1 MLKVGLTGG
10 IGCGK
15 STVAQEF
22 AGLGVPCFIS
32 DIVAAG
38 YYGDFDFCQQ
48 LVEILGQDVLESD
61 GSVNKRAVADIIFSD
76 ADKMQAVNALIH
88 PRVLE
93 DFDYWCH
100 RWSDCPYVLFECA
113 ILYEYHLEKHLDAVI
128 AVHAS
133 LEERLSR
140 LQVRDKATIPQLQAV
155 MNAQMPSEEKMLR
168 ADYVILNYEGN
179 PRHRQ
184 VEYVHNLLSLRAAN
198 PKDIGQP

>member
-38 YYGDFDFCQQ
+38 YYSDFDFCQQ
-48 LVEILGQDVLESD
+48 LVKILGQDIVEPD
-61 GSVNKRAVADIIFSD
+61 GCVNKRSVADIIFAD
-76 ADKMQAVNALIH
+76 ADKMRAVNALIH

-100 RWSDCPYVLFECA
+100 LWKNRPYVLFECA
-113 ILYEYHLEKHLDAVI
+113 ILYEYQLEKHLDAVI

-140 LQVRDKATIPQLQAV
+140 LQIRDKATISQLQAV
-155 MNAQMPSEEKMLR
+155 MNAQMPSEEKMRR

-179 PRHRQ
+179 PRSRQ
-184 VEYVHNLLSLRAAN
+184 VEYIHNLLSCRAAN
-198 PKDIGQP
+198 KES